1 MYKKLKL
8 ELSITMIVKKSEVRN
23 SVERK
28 VGKDVYQKLDKKVR
42 KILEEAEERAD
53 ANGRSTILNRDV

>member
-1 MYKKLKL
+1 
-8 ELSITMIVKKSEVRN
+8 MIVKKSEVRN
-23 SVERK
+23 SVDRK
-28 VGKDVYQKLDKKVR
+28 VGKDVYNKIDKKVR